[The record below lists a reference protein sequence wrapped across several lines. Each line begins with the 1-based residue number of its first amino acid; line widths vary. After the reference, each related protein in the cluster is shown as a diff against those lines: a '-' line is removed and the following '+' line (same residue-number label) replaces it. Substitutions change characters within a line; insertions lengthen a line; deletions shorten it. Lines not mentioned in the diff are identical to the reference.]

1 VSAAL
6 EPRRLLGAGAVLT
19 AIGLAVAGTA
29 PVVGT
34 DGSSRTPAQQLVGG
48 VVVVVGWALLAWG
61 VHAFGRQRE
70 PASKR
75 GDADE

>member
-19 AIGLAVAGTA
+19 AVGLAVAGTA
-29 PVVGT
+29 PVAGT
-34 DGSSRTPAQQLVGG
+34 DGSSHTPAQQLVGG
-48 VVVVVGWALLAWG
+48 ILVVVGWVLLGWG

-70 PASKR
+70 DASKR